1 MVKFPGLPA
10 VSALAAIAFISC
22 SQGVASGPDAIRPTG
37 IDIHA
42 GHGAMATTTNPN
54 AASDQKGYSDGWF
67 EGSTVQL
74 YYIKWFFCDEP
85 PDSLANSS
93 CEIGAPAQVAPRPG
107 PIPTIYA
114 IAAAG
119 IQPDPSTLSCLLG
132 SPCLNHPAMIDISRI
147 RPGAT
152 VTGPVAHSHIVTERR
167 AGWFHTVNIRVSN
180 LGLWNQIAEAKS
192 LSKVR
197 ELQSN
202 AANAGLISQDTET
215 NIYFFIASWR

>member
-1 MVKFPGLPA
+1 MFDADSSSRLKL
-10 VSALAAIAFISC
+10 LAAIFTVSAAFV
-22 SQGVASGPDAIRPTG
+22 VACTGGSTPNGPTNVGSGSSLS
-37 IDIHA
+37 HV
-42 GHGAMATTTNPN
+42 GHGMATAGTTNPN
-54 AASDQKGYSDGWF
+54 AGSLDEHGYIDGWF
-67 EGSTVQL
+67 HGETVQL
-74 YYIKWFFCDEP
+74 HYTKLFFCAEP
-85 PDSLANSS
+85 PASGAPSN
-93 CEIGAPAQVAPRPG
+93 CEIGAGAEVAPRPG

-132 SPCLNHPAMIDISRI
+132 SPCLNHPAMIDISRN

-152 VTGPVAHSHIVTERR
+152 VTGPVARSHIVTERR

-197 ELQSN
+197 E
-202 AANAGLISQDTET
+202 
-215 NIYFFIASWR
+215 